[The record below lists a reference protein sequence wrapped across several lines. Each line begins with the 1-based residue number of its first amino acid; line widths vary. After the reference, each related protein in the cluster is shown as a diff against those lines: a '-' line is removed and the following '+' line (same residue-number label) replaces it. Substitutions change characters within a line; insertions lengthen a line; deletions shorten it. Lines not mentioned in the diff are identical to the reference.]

1 MRANLCKQELHHG
14 RVPLG
19 RREVQRRSP
28 TIKPQQYID
37 AHCGVL
43 GILHS
48 PFCIDRVE
56 LSTVAHIARLRT
68 VTIILRACVPAHATV
83 DVGACACETLDSR
96 RARSRELSPG
106 TVRRAAASVQR
117 QVLRVLVRGESTHT
131 GQRTRA
137 MVQMSPLSA
146 ALKSCAAQRVRS
158 AADDGALCS

>member
-1 MRANLCKQELHHG
+1 MDRVIVLRADLRKQELHHG
-14 RVPLG
+14 RVTLG

-43 GILHS
+43 GVLHS
-48 PFCIDRVE
+48 PICIDRVE
-56 LSTVAHIARLRT
+56 LSTVAHSVCLRN
-68 VTIILRACVPAHATV
+68 VTIILWACVPAHATV

-117 QVLRVLVRGESTHT
+117 
-131 GQRTRA
+131 
-137 MVQMSPLSA
+137 
-146 ALKSCAAQRVRS
+146 
-158 AADDGALCS
+158 